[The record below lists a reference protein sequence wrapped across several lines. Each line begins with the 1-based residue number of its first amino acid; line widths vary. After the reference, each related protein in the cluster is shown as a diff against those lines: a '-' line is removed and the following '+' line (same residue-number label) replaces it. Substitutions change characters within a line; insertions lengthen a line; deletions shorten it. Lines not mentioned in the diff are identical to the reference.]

1 MKKIFFSLA
10 LCSLVFSN
18 TLNADGILAGDTKL
32 ACEAILCLSSG
43 TRPSEC
49 TPSINKYF
57 SIKHKKWDDTVN
69 ARRNFLRLCP
79 VDGADAKDPA
89 FANLRDNIL
98 PNVDSRKCTADYIN
112 SNPEKKC
119 IKENCGERRCSC
131 DEYAYKPA
139 TKMPIGCQALIKH
152 AYTNIKPVNTC
163 KTTRWYSQNE
173 WRTGKVINSI
183 SKDEFL
189 KRKEA
194 GVVNLS
200 VVNNNSKLCRHNP
213 NLNFCQQYFS
223 NDEIK
228 KDCWINQDN

>member
-18 TLNADGILAGDTKL
+18 TLKADGILSGDTKL

-57 SIKHKKWDDTVN
+57 SIKHKKWDNTVN

-98 PNVDSRKCTADYIN
+98 PNIDSRKCTADYIN
-112 SNPEKKC
+112 SNPEKNALK
-119 IKENCGERRCSC
+119 KTAEK
-131 DEYAYKPA
+131 DVVVA
-139 TKMPIGCQALIKH
+139 T
-152 AYTNIKPVNTC
+152 NT
-163 KTTRWYSQNE
+163 
-173 WRTGKVINSI
+173 
-183 SKDEFL
+183 L
-189 KRKEA
+189 
-194 GVVNLS
+194 
-200 VVNNNSKLCRHNP
+200 
-213 NLNFCQQYFS
+213 
-223 NDEIK
+223 
-228 KDCWINQDN
+228 INQQQRCQ